1 LNDPAPKPDAVLLS
15 ENLSRLSAFAVKTD
29 PHRLEE
35 VLELAELFDQWT
47 ALARKQGGPWA
58 AALVLQSSQ
67 ILRGLRNGR
76 PPHQGLE
83 RILQGLLDAGR
94 HLEKDET
101 QKTQPRVPGSDV
113 FFFDVES
120 SAFPVAAPK
129 EGGPATLAVKEGDRP
144 GFVEFLQEVPPY
156 FDALETGLLHLEQ
169 SGAWDP
175 IALYRPFHT
184 LKSLF
189 GYLGFQGMS
198 DLSHQAENLLEP
210 FKRGAPGKP
219 TGPQVGSLL
228 KAVDLFRLQ
237 VQKIQEGLP
246 RGVIELCPLPTLRV
260 ETPPLA
266 AGTSPKP
273 ALESVPSNAVPED
286 QDSTILVGVEK
297 MDRLME
303 SIEEWSVYHT
313 SLRNWAQENGV
324 DPTLNEWIQG
334 MGKTARRLQDQV
346 LSLRMVPVQPLFTR
360 IGRVARD
367 LSRKTGKPLQLQMEG
382 GHTEL
387 DKRLVDELWEAVLHL
402 LRNAVDHGLE
412 TPSERAQGGKSE
424 YGTLKV
430 KAWHQGG
437 TFTLTLR
444 DDGRGLNLDKIRD
457 KARTLGWLGENEIAE
472 PSRLHEFIFHPGFTT
487 QEEATSVSG
496 RGIGLDVVR
505 KRIQTLK
512 GTVQVASKPGKGC
525 LFTLRIP
532 LTLALMEGVLVRAGR
547 GLYLLPLNQINRFQN
562 EGTAEGG
569 ENPPLG
575 GSPAPTVDLAEWLGG
590 VPDPRRQS
598 VGIWLGEGDR
608 QVLLGVDEIIGKR
621 EVVLRGLE
629 GLMEGLPGVN
639 GGALLGDGRVCLILD
654 IQSFLRDG
662 ALPGKRAS

>member
-1 LNDPAPKPDAVLLS
+1 MNDPAPKPDAVLLS

-47 ALARKQGGPWA
+47 VLARKQGGPWA

-67 ILRGLRNGR
+67 ILQGLRNGR

-101 QKTQPRVPGSDV
+101 QKTQPRIPGSDV

-129 EGGPATLAVKEGDRP
+129 EGGPATLAVKEGDRL

-169 SGAWDP
+169 SGVWDP

-237 VQKIQEGLP
+237 VRKIQEGLP
-246 RGVIELCPLPTLRV
+246 RGEIELCPLPTLRV
-260 ETPPLA
+260 EAPPLA
-266 AGTSPKP
+266 AGSSPKP
-273 ALESVPSNAVPED
+273 ALVSVLPNAVPED

-387 DKRLVDELWEAVLHL
+387 DKRLVDELWEAILHL

-457 KARTLGWLGENEIAE
+457 KARSLGWLGENEIAE

-512 GTVQVASKPGKGC
+512 GTVQVASEPGKGC

-562 EGTAEGG
+562 EGTGEGG
-569 ENPPLG
+569 GKSSVGRFARPDGRSGRMVGG
-575 GSPAPTVDLAEWLGG
+575 GSRSAAPERGHLAGRGGPAGF
-590 VPDPRRQS
+590 
-598 VGIWLGEGDR
+598 
-608 QVLLGVDEIIGKR
+608 IG
-621 EVVLRGLE
+621 RG
-629 GLMEGLPGVN
+629 
-639 GGALLGDGRVCLILD
+639 
-654 IQSFLRDG
+654 
-662 ALPGKRAS
+662 